1 MPIQTLAH
9 GIIQSDTIIRSALV
23 AGLQEL
29 RTQPDLIDYA
39 LCSLPQDTLTNETY
53 GQSEVDRAR
62 AWFLS
67 TKISVLSARRLDTKE
82 LPCLTVTLLRSNETR
97 NTLGDR
103 DYEVTEYVNNKPW
116 IALTSNFQAEY
127 DFTTGKVRI
136 PDTIKT
142 ELYIVPGMYLIDD
155 SGIKAE
161 ILEVLTDTSFLIAKN
176 LILSFKQATI
186 KGKPPNRSI
195 NLHSAYFEEGLLIGC
210 HVIGDQSRLFWL
222 HSLVVFALLRG
233 RMTLLESRGFQVS
246 SLGSSDIR
254 DTDLGAE
261 QPGFA
266 RYISISGQALHGW
279 VGQEADTVQSVDL
292 DVTSVSPVN
301 DYNEEDS
308 VALLGDEE

>member
-1 MPIQTLAH
+1 MPIQTVSH

-62 AWFLS
+62 TWFLS
-67 TKISVLSARRLDTKE
+67 TKVPIFNARRLDTKE
-82 LPCLTVTLLRSNETR
+82 LPCVTVTLLRSNETR

-103 DYEVTEYVNNKPW
+103 DYEVKEYVNNKPW
-116 IALTSNFQAEY
+116 LSLTSAFQAEY
-127 DFTTGKVRI
+127 DFATGKVKV
-136 PDTIKT
+136 PDTVKT
-142 ELYIVPGMYLIDD
+142 ELYIVPGMFLIDD
-155 SGIKAE
+155 SGLAIE
-161 ILEVLTDTSFLIAKN
+161 ILEVLTDNTFLVAKN
-176 LILSFKQATI
+176 LIVSLKQATI
-186 KGKPPNRSI
+186 KGKPPKRTI
-195 NLHSAYFEEGLLIGC
+195 NLHSAFFEEGLLIGC
-210 HVIGDQSRLFWL
+210 HVIGDQSRLLWL
-222 HSLVVFALLRG
+222 HSLTIFALLRG

-266 RYISISGQALHGW
+266 RYISISGQAQHGW
-279 VGQEADTVQSVDL
+279 VGQEADTIQSVDF
-292 DVTSVSPVN
+292 DVATVSPVN
-301 DYNEEDS
+301 TDDNEDS
-308 VALLGDEE
+308 ITIIGDD